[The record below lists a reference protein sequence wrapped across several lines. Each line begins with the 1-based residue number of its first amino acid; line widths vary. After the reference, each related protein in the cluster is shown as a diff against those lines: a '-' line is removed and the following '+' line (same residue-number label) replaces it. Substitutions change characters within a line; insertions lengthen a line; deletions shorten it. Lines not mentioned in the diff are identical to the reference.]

1 MHFKKVHRY
10 NFFDHVMRILFIIY
24 ILLAPTANSIAQIDR
39 KVNEQTHE
47 ELRLEHHLPL
57 FVRPY
62 RLNLC
67 TSTSLIST
75 LRDSLTEEGFTL
87 IDSAQYISI
96 IHSFLRDQMFSNT
109 EIRDLKGKSEQEI
122 KELFLKKVSNKKIA
136 QELSIENISCLD
148 TLHNY
153 TIRLY
158 LFPRPAK
165 ENTKTLSFT
174 LPFNSPYR
182 ISDIILSLIEREPAK
197 K

>member
-1 MHFKKVHRY
+1 MKTLSVTCILSVVAFLSVAQKSKK
-10 NFFDHVMRILFIIY
+10 DQTDEP
-24 ILLAPTANSIAQIDR
+24 LA
-39 KVNEQTHE
+39 
-47 ELRLEHHLPL
+47 LERSLPL

-62 RLNLC
+62 QLNSC
-67 TSTSLIST
+67 TSNSLISI
-75 LRDSLTEEGFTL
+75 LRDSLAKEGFTI
-87 IDSAQYISI
+87 IDSTKYISLMQT
-96 IHSFLRDQMFSNT
+96 FFRDEMFSNT

-182 ISDIILSLIEREPAK
+182 ISDIILSLIERELPK